1 MNLFAGM
8 GLTAFALI
16 EKRPHDSFGFGVAW
30 SRLNHHTF
38 SRYSEFMLQTYY
50 QAQVYNSIY
59 LQPVL
64 SYIPNPGAHPHKSN
78 VVALTGRLT
87 VLF

>member
-1 MNLFAGM
+1 MFQG
-8 GLTAFALI
+8 
-16 EKRPHDSFGFGVAW
+16 
-30 SRLNHHTF
+30 
-38 SRYSEFMLQTYY
+38 YY
-50 QAQVYNSIY
+50 QTQVYKSIY
-59 LQPVL
+59 FQPVL

>member
-1 MNLFAGM
+1 MNLFAGL

-16 EKRPHDSFGFGVAW
+16 EKRPSDSFGFGVAW
-30 SRLNHHTF
+30 SRLNPHAF

-59 LQPVL
+59 FQPVL